1 MFLAAE
7 SRLQPPEPSFYV
19 EEVMYQEGQ
28 ILPLLQ
34 VLSGSNLDF
43 EGRPL
48 PWLDSKLKHLP
59 VLVLEARQK

>member
-1 MFLAAE
+1 
-7 SRLQPPEPSFYV
+7 
-19 EEVMYQEGQ
+19 MYQEGQ